1 MANFA
6 KTAFNNIEKKI
17 GSSLTNFEKDIL
29 LKQTWGKKSSQSGSN
44 AVNNAVKKIQGLRQA
59 SLNSEMEAVNALGEI
74 KDKAVNDTLTL
85 SSESKALDALQ
96 EIKETS
102 IAQAKYAQRVAA
114 MPNPNE
120 GIEQIQQ
127 QIKQDAYWKD
137 QEARIAQIKANVKAN
152 PEAEKL
158 ESANIISSNT
168 SYAGN
173 IKWDAKMLSANELE
187 MQATEAALENSG
199 KITSTE
205 IQKEQMKRWSVTP
218 GGGMKIET
226 NKPFVPSKTYNV
238 GTPESANGLINTGD
252 EFNIPVVAT
261 DGFSPE
267 MLKTD
272 RYSDIA
278 THPRTYSN
286 KYTYENIDRNGYIK
300 PALSKEQMKL
310 QYGSPPVNED
320 APWANSM
327 KIALGTAVTGAALC
341 AALSTSRGQQN
352 NAQLYGQQPLY

>member
-17 GSSLTNFEKDIL
+17 GSSLTKFEEDIL
-29 LKQTWGKKSSQSGSN
+29 LKQTWGKNSAKNGSN
-44 AVNNAVKKIQGLRQA
+44 AINNAVKKIQGLRQA

-96 EIKETS
+96 DIKETS
-102 IAQAKYAQRVAA
+102 MAQAQHAQRVAA
-114 MPNPNE
+114 MPD
-120 GIEQIQQ
+120 IEQIQQ

-137 QEARIAQIKANVKAN
+137 QEARIAQIKANVKVN

-158 ESANIISSNT
+158 ESANILSSNT
-168 SYAGN
+168 SYTGN
-173 IKWDAKMLSANELE
+173 IKWDTKTLSANELE

-205 IQKEQMKRWSVTP
+205 MQKEQMRRWSVTP
-218 GGGMKIET
+218 GDGMKIET

-238 GTPESANGLINTGD
+238 GTPESANGLLNTGN
-252 EFNIPVVAT
+252 EFDVPTLAT
-261 DGFSPE
+261 DNFTS
-267 MLKTD
+267 
-272 RYSDIA
+272 SDIKAGKYKGIA
-278 THPRTYSN
+278 THPKEYSKN
-286 KYTYENIDRNGYIK
+286 YTYENINRNHYIK
-300 PALSKEQMKL
+300 PALSKEQMDL
-310 QYGSPPVNED
+310 TYGAGPHKEI
-320 APWANSM
+320 PWSSTA
-327 KIALGTAVTGAALC
+327 KAALGTAVAGGALM
-341 AALSTSRGQQN
+341 AALSSSRGQQN